1 MAKIQDL
8 AQYVR
13 SKNAGPFWV
22 TLEIFCDNDESYS
35 RIKSSKNI
43 TPEKVAQLYGTNP
56 GMVKSFY
63 IDNLR
68 IIKFSYPRPFP
79 SGHKYENDM
88 HAGQQYIRLAETE
101 V

>member
-1 MAKIQDL
+1 MEQVQDL
-8 AQYVR
+8 AREVR

-22 TLEIFCDNDESYS
+22 TLEIFCDNDAAYQ
-35 RIKSSKNI
+35 RIKNSPNVTK
-43 TPEKVAQLYGTNP
+43 EKIAELYGADA

-63 IDNLR
+63 VDNLR
-68 IIKFSYPRPFP
+68 VIKFSYPRPKP

-88 HAGQQYIRLAETE
+88 HAGQQYIRLAELA